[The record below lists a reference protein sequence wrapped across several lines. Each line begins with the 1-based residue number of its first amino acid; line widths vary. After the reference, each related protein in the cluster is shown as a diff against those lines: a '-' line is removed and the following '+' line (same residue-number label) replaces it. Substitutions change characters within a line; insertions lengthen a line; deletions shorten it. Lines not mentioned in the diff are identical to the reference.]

1 MWNLCVALFYEPD
14 EVSWRARNIIHEF
27 NKFPVIS
34 WWHVACHRRRDF
46 LSPPLTPPFPL
57 NQIMST
63 TKKAFFMLL
72 GFMIWG
78 HNRVTWFNLTCR
90 LPCIIKSTFLLFFF
104 RFSFCAL
111 QWLFRRCIILIV
123 CICVL
128 FSSLMSCVTIICW
141 WQKKWCSR
149 VSILVQC
156 QYWQYWRNQY
166 YTGRPNFVI
175 VPLTLLCSVVCY
187 AGGGCGERNDA
198 DWRIHPSSSS
208 HWEASS
214 DTPQRSLRAFCS
226 SSLMTHPACFDNLH
240 TFPLALLLL
249 GAFVTGKNHP
259 PTENTPQRRLRALSS
274 LHMTHSGSFDT
285 L

>member
-1 MWNLCVALFYEPD
+1 MSFNERGNIRGVVRIYDMWNLCVALFYEPD

-46 LSPPLTPPFPL
+46 LSAPLTPPL
-57 NQIMST
+57 ST
-63 TKKAFFMLL
+63 KSNNEHDKESFFMLL
-72 GFMIWG
+72 GFLIWG
-78 HNRVTWFNLTCR
+78 HNRVTWFNFTCR
-90 LPCIIKSTFLLFFF
+90 LPCIIKSTFLYCFFF

-156 QYWQYWRNQY
+156 QYWQYWHNQY

-187 AGGGCGERNDA
+187 AGGGREMMLTGGSIRPAAATEKRPPILHKEA
-198 DWRIHPSSSS
+198 WEPSAPPLWWRTLHALII
-208 HWEASS
+208 
-214 DTPQRSLRAFCS
+214 C
-226 SSLMTHPACFDNLH
+226 THFH
-240 TFPLALLLL
+240 
-249 GAFVTGKNHP
+249 
-259 PTENTPQRRLRALSS
+259 
-274 LHMTHSGSFDT
+274 
-285 L
+285 